1 MAFEISNDDQL
12 RAFID
17 KHRSLLVKEREV
29 EIERTSLLL
38 SSCSPSLLEQKG
50 LALGGLGI
58 VNVNI
63 GLGGKTLVELERPT
77 AYHNSPLFPP
87 HTLRSGDLARIEEH
101 VSSSAGTKKS
111 SKIRK
116 PSETKGTRLF
126 EGVVYKVSDARIV
139 IAVDSSESGNEE
151 LDLPDRCRVV
161 KLANSVTYDRMEKTL
176 DQLEK
181 IVTPGAHASGEKG
194 LPVTTPLVRVL
205 LGMSKPSPQVPVV
218 SLKFY
223 DETLNP
229 SQQEAVKFAIEA
241 PDVACIHGPPGT
253 GKTHT
258 LIEIIRQFTTVTDHN
273 SKPLRLL
280 VCGASNL
287 SVDNILE
294 RLLCIPPSEN
304 GEKLKV
310 TRVGHPAR
318 VMAHQGVLDATLE
331 AKAGRTDQAALAK
344 DVKSELENE
353 ATQALEAVC
362 WIPILKSKKLILA
375 GDPMQ
380 LPPTILSADKR
391 DKSSLTKYLR
401 PTRQSRPVAKLD
413 KETPPSS
420 TPASQPASET
430 DAESGDSDG
439 DSMTAS
445 DEEPV
450 IEAVDSAPPT
460 QKKKASQISQ
470 RLRPPRSLETT
481 LFSRLEQMY
490 GPAIK
495 RMLTVQ
501 YRMHAKIA
509 AFPSKVMYHSKLN
522 SHASVAAHLL
532 RDLPNTKAESEE
544 EETELLGTPVA
555 FVDTAGC
562 EYFERTEG
570 DGDEGSRCNENEATV
585 VKRCVEQLVGV
596 GLLPSQIAI
605 ITP

>member
-63 GLGGKTLVELERPT
+63 GLGGKT
-77 AYHNSPLFPP
+77 
-87 HTLRSGDLARIEEH
+87 SGDLARIEEH
-101 VSSSAGTKKS
+101 VFSSAGTKKS

-126 EGVVYKVSDARIV
+126 EGVVYK
-139 IAVDSSESGNEE
+139 
-151 LDLPDRCRVV
+151 
-161 KLANSVTYDRMEKTL
+161 
-176 DQLEK
+176 
-181 IVTPGAHASGEKG
+181 
-194 LPVTTPLVRVL
+194 
-205 LGMSKPSPQVPVV
+205 
-218 SLKFY
+218 
-223 DETLNP
+223 
-229 SQQEAVKFAIEA
+229 
-241 PDVACIHGPPGT
+241 
-253 GKTHT
+253 
-258 LIEIIRQFTTVTDHN
+258 
-273 SKPLRLL
+273 
-280 VCGASNL
+280 
-287 SVDNILE
+287 
-294 RLLCIPPSEN
+294 
-304 GEKLKV
+304 
-310 TRVGHPAR
+310 
-318 VMAHQGVLDATLE
+318 
-331 AKAGRTDQAALAK
+331 AALAK
-344 DVKSELENE
+344 DVKSELESMLDLLSGKGKATKGKAPKGSERRKMWEEVRALRKDQVVLATCHSSGGWQLRNHVFDVVIIDE

-391 DKSSLTKYLR
+391 DKSSLTKSPR
-401 PTRQSRPVAKLD
+401 PTRQSKPVAKLD
-413 KETPPSS
+413 KETPTSS
-420 TPASQPASET
+420 TPAPEPASEP
-430 DAESGDSDG
+430 DAESGGSDG
-439 DSMTAS
+439 DSMIAS

-470 RLRPPRSLETT
+470 RLRPPRSLEIT

-585 VKRCVEQLVGV
+585 VKRCVEQLREVGFLKDKRRLNDDEYV
-596 GLLPSQIAI
+596 SCAKRSPSDNSPPPKQLILNNQ
-605 ITP
+605 